1 MAIEWR
7 NAPPGDFA
15 VIGDPVDHSLSPP
28 MQTAAFRARGENYSY
43 RAIRVSTGEVAEA
56 LEHLCS
62 LGYLGVNVTVPHKA
76 EARAAMHEV
85 DAFSERCIAVNTIRL
100 PDHYGINTDGDGFLD
115 TIRDLVQPG
124 ATVLLLGAGGSARSI
139 ALALALGGYNLRIF
153 NRTAERAFSLVRA
166 LAIEAEV
173 VDNPAL
179 QDVQL
184 IVNATSASLHNE
196 SLPIA
201 FTEAMPGAIAYDL
214 VYGSTPF
221 LRSAQEAGLTT
232 VDGKPLLV
240 AQGARALE
248 FWLGGTAPR
257 DAMLEAIQ

>member
-1 MAIEWR
+1 MAVDWR
-7 NAPPGDFA
+7 EAPPGDFA
-15 VIGDPVDHSLSPP
+15 VIGDPVDHSLSPR
-28 MQTAAFRARGENYSY
+28 MQTAAFRARGEEYGY
-43 RAIRVSTGEVAEA
+43 GAIHVPAGEVGLA

-76 EARAAMHEV
+76 EARAAMIEV
-85 DAFSERCIAVNTIRL
+85 DAFAERCIAVNTVRL
-100 PDHYGINTDGDGFLD
+100 PDHFGINTDGDGFID
-115 TIRDLVQPG
+115 TIRDVVQPG

-139 ALALALGGYNLRIF
+139 ALALALAGYNLRIF

-201 FTEAMPGAIAYDL
+201 FSEAMPGAIAYDL
-214 VYGSTPF
+214 VYGDTPF
-221 LRSAQEAGLTT
+221 LRSAEEAGLRT
-232 VDGKPLLV
+232 VDGKSLLV

-257 DAMLEAIQ
+257 EAMFEAIE